1 MTNEELVALI
11 QAGVDVQ
18 ENTSILWDQL
28 RGCVMGESKRFA
40 TDGLEQKDLVQEAY
54 FSLLEAIKGYEQK
67 PDGSFLT
74 FFRFILRRSYA
85 MIRHKN
91 RYARLTSMTHHEL
104 SLIMKYKKFRDSY
117 AKMNDGRYPNDAECM
132 ETLGITEWKL
142 KQLQQ
147 HIRESTV
154 QSLSTPVGAV
164 DGDETLEDVIADGA
178 DFAET
183 INDELGKEWANRA
196 IWDAVDCLDSSSAK
210 LLKMRYKEDLM
221 VKDIAERMDASPK
234 GLYFIELNALEKL
247 RTDKTVQEAA
257 EIYGYQM
264 SATGTYNRCIG
275 SKRKWNDSPVEA
287 LVLKH
292 LELEDRLSALKK
304 RMVTYET

>member
-1 MTNEELVALI
+1 MANEELVALI

-18 ENTSILWDQL
+18 ENTSILWGQL

-54 FSLLEAIKGYEQK
+54 FSLLEAIKGYAQK

-104 SLIMKYKKFRDSY
+104 SLIMKYKKFRDGY
-117 AKMNDGRYPNDAECM
+117 AKMNNGRYPDDAECK

-164 DGDETLEDVIADGA
+164 DGDETLEDVIADGV

-264 SATGTYNRCIG
+264 SATDTYNRCIG

>member
-1 MTNEELVALI
+1 MTNEELVAMI

-18 ENTSILWDQL
+18 ENTSILWNQL

-104 SLIMKYKKFRDSY
+104 SLIMKYKKFRDGY
-117 AKMNDGRYPNDAECM
+117 AKMNNGRYPNDAECM

-147 HIRESTV
+147 HIREGTV

-210 LLKMRYKEDLM
+210 
-221 VKDIAERMDASPK
+221 
-234 GLYFIELNALEKL
+234 
-247 RTDKTVQEAA
+247 
-257 EIYGYQM
+257 
-264 SATGTYNRCIG
+264 TGI
-275 SKRKWNDSPVEA
+275 
-287 LVLKH
+287 L
-292 LELEDRLSALKK
+292 
-304 RMVTYET
+304 